1 MTILELRSKDAGRVM
16 LRDLGRVDQFTNP
29 PVTAMTM
36 FPIAQLIV
44 GEEVGSMDE
53 GIGRV
58 MLMEKSCEDCI
69 RTVYTLLT
77 QPCHLLEWVGGEWV
91 AVGPGAVWV
100 KVGRQP
106 PGNHGYASNRSD
118 RRLEMKPVSRQPAS
132 NL

>member
-44 GEEVGSMDE
+44 GEEVGSIDE

-69 RTVYTLLT
+69 RTVYTLLPNPVT
-77 QPCHLLEWVGGEWV
+77 CSSGS
-91 AVGPGAVWV
+91 AVNGLRWDME
-100 KVGRQP
+100 
-106 PGNHGYASNRSD
+106 RSG
-118 RRLEMKPVSRQPAS
+118 
-132 NL
+132 